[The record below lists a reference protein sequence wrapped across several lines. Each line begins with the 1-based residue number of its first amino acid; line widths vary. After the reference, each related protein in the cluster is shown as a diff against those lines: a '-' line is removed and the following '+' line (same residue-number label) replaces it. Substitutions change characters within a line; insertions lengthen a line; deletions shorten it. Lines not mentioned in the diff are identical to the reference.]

1 MTEHQSRRPN
11 FGMLLRRSKSGDFN
25 KGARK
30 AQALKEAELERQRQV
45 AMRVPPKLPEFANNT
60 EQLSKALPQE
70 LQQPSQPTYSHKN
83 PDSGGYY
90 VRASTEPHDYVA
102 TGAPPMPPIPNMM
115 FDPYARSESMANRSR
130 YSYASTAVS
139 TINSPRRVR
148 RRKDPTPFNIL
159 VIGTSGAGK
168 TSFLEFLKTAL
179 ALPPKKRTRKRD
191 EDDFRLPPPASGNF
205 IPHYMETEIDNER
218 IGLTLWD
225 SEGLEKNV
233 VDLQL
238 RELTAFLESKFEE
251 TFAEEMKVV
260 RSPGVQD
267 SHIHAVFLV
276 LDPARIDRSLAAFRQ
291 RANGSRGYGS
301 RNHWSVPMDDD
312 LSLQVL
318 RSLHQKTTVIPVI
331 AKADTIT
338 TRHMNVLK
346 RFVWNSIK
354 QADLDPLEALGLD
367 DDTESIGNN
376 KIEEEGEGEEEEIS
390 VDQNERQK
398 STSSSPPSPKPKRL
412 SGQSIRRHKIA
423 QEDNKEE
430 EVPFLPFSIL
440 SPDLYEPA
448 AIGRRFPWGFADPYN
463 DEHCD
468 FTRLKEAVFSDWRGE
483 LREASRDQWYEGW
496 RTNRL
501 KSRDLPFRCR

>member
-1 MTEHQSRRPN
+1 
-11 FGMLLRRSKSGDFN
+11 MLLRRSKSDDIGRA
-25 KGARK
+25 GRK
-30 AQALKEAELERQRQV
+30 AQALREAELERQRQQV

-60 EQLSKALPQE
+60 EQLSKAFPPE
-70 LQQPSQPTYSHKN
+70 LQQPSQPAYCFANS
-83 PDSGGYY
+83 DRGDYY
-90 VRASTEPHDYVA
+90 VRASTEPRDYVSSI
-102 TGAPPMPPIPNMM
+102 APPMPPIPSNM
-115 FDPYARSESMANRSR
+115 FDPYARSESMANRGR

-159 VIGTSGAGK
+159 VIGTSGTGK

-179 ALPPKKRTRKRD
+179 ALPPKKKRTKRMD
-191 EDDFRLPPPASGNF
+191 EEDFRLPPPASGNF
-205 IPHYMETEIDNER
+205 IPHFMETEFDNER

-225 SEGLEKNV
+225 SEGLEKNL

-251 TFAEEMKVV
+251 TFAEEQKVI

-276 LDPARIDRSLAAFRQ
+276 LDPSRLDRAIAASRQ
-291 RANGSRGYGS
+291 KADTYFAGRGYHSHSDSSGAL
-301 RNHWSVPMDDD
+301 DDD
-312 LSLQVL
+312 INLQVL
-318 RSLHQKTTVIPVI
+318 RSLYQKTTVIPII

-338 TRHMNVLK
+338 TKHMNVLK

-354 QADLDPLEALGLD
+354 QAGLDPLEALGLD
-367 DDTESIGNN
+367 DDAESIGNN
-376 KIEEEGEGEEEEIS
+376 KIEEEAEGDEEEEEDTDNESSI
-390 VDQNERQK
+390 DQQESN
-398 STSSSPPSPKPKRL
+398 SSPPSSSKSKRL
-412 SGQSIRRHKIA
+412 SGQSIRRHRIA

-430 EVPFLPFSIL
+430 QVPFLPFSIL

-448 AIGRRFPWGFADPYN
+448 VIGRRFPWGFADPYN

-501 KSRDLPFRCR
+501 RSRDLPFRCR